1 MPRRTQYKDTAEGKR
16 GRTSRMYWLRLLLNE
31 RQAFWLRMVRGIQPS
46 ASLYFYTLKDGL
58 PVHRSVLSGLE
69 REGWLTRETVTVAG
83 IYKRWKLTPKG
94 ERQLQGLKTDEQ

>member
-1 MPRRTQYKDTAEGKR
+1 MLRVLGPRRSAGLR
-16 GRTSRMYWLRLLLNE
+16 CPAGPRTRT
-31 RQAFWLRMVRGIQPS
+31 RQRA

-58 PVHRSVLSGLE
+58 PVHRSVLTGLE